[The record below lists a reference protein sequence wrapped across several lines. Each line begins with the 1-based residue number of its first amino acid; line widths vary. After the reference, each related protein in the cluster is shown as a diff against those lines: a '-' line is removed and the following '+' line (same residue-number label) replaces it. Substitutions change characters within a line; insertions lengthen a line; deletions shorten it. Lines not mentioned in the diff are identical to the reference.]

1 MAGKSLLGRLDRS
14 AFGPDRRRPLNT
26 WVFSALL
33 ALGTAASAQD
43 YPSKPIRM
51 VVGFPPG
58 GGTDVVARILAP
70 RMSELLGQPIV
81 IENRPGAT
89 GTVAAGQVA
98 KAPPDGYTIMMGH
111 VSVNAIA
118 PSLFS
123 NLPYDVLK
131 DFSPI
136 AIAAAVPH
144 LVTVHPSMPAKN
156 LKELIAHLRGQP
168 GKLTFPSAGNGSM
181 PHLAGEI
188 FKSLAGVQVVHVPY
202 KGTGQSMQDLL
213 GGQHL
218 VAFDT
223 MPASSPHVRSGKLR
237 ALAVSSATRVP
248 GLPDVPTAEEA
259 GLAGYVVSTWY
270 GVFAPAGTPPAIVAR
285 LHAETVKAM
294 QTPDTKAKLE
304 GIGADGTVSRS
315 PEEFAALVR
324 ADTARYA
331 KIVKDIGLKLD

>member
-1 MAGKSLLGRLDRS
+1 MAKALAL
-14 AFGPDRRRPLNT
+14 
-26 WVFSALL
+26 ALL
-33 ALGTAASAQD
+33 LSFAAHAQD
-43 YPSKPIRM
+43 YPVKPVRM

-58 GGTDVVARILAP
+58 GGTDVVARILSP
-70 RMSELLGQPIV
+70 RMSELLGQPVV

-89 GTVAAGQVA
+89 GTAAAAMVA
-98 KAPPDGYTIMMGH
+98 KSPPDGYTIMMGH

-118 PSLFS
+118 PSLFP
-123 NLPYDVLK
+123 NLPYDVLR

-144 LVTVHPSMPAKN
+144 LIVVHPSLPVAS
-156 LKELIAHLRGQP
+156 LAELIAYLKERP
-168 GKLTFPSAGNGSM
+168 GKLTFPSAGNGST
-181 PHLAGEI
+181 PHLAGEL
-188 FKSLAGVQVVHVPY
+188 FKSLAGVDLVHVPY
-202 KGTGQSMQDLL
+202 KGTGQSMQDLI

-223 MPASSPHVRSGKLR
+223 LAASAPHVRSGKLKAIAASTAHR
-237 ALAVSSATRVP
+237 IPSF
-248 GLPDVPTAEEA
+248 PDVPTAEEA
-259 GLAGYVVSTWY
+259 GLAGYVLTTWY
-270 GVFAPAGTPPAIVAR
+270 GLFAPAGTPAPIVNR

-294 QTPDTKAKLE
+294 QTPDVRARLE

-331 KIVKDIGLKLD
+331 KIVKDIGLRMD

>member
-1 MAGKSLLGRLDRS
+1 MR
-14 AFGPDRRRPLNT
+14 N
-26 WVFSALL
+26 ALL
-33 ALGTAASAQD
+33 LLTLLAGAVQAQD
-43 YPSKPIRM
+43 YPNKPIRM

-58 GGTDVVARILAP
+58 GGTDVVARILSP

-89 GTVAAGQVA
+89 GTMAAGQVA
-98 KAPPDGYTIMMGH
+98 KSPPDGYTIMMGH

-123 NLPYDVLK
+123 NLQYDVIK
-131 DFSPI
+131 DFAPV

-144 LVTVHPSMPAKN
+144 LVTVHPSLQVSS
-156 LKELIAHLRGQP
+156 LKELVAHLKAKP
-168 GKLTFPSAGNGSM
+168 EMTFPSAGNGSM

-188 FKSLAGVQVVHVPY
+188 FKSLAGVKMVHVPY

-213 GGQHL
+213 GGVHL

-223 MPASSPHVRSGKLR
+223 MPAAAPHVKSGKLR
-237 ALAVSSATRVP
+237 AIAVSSASRVP
-248 GLPDVPTAEEA
+248 SFPDVPTGEEA
-259 GLAGYVVSTWY
+259 GLAGYQVTTWY
-270 GVFAPAGTPPAIVAR
+270 GIFAPAGTPGTVVSR
-285 LHAETVKAM
+285 LHADTVKAM
-294 QTPDTKAKLE
+294 QTPDTRSKLE

-315 PEEFAALVR
+315 PAEFAALVR

-331 KIVKDIGLKLD
+331 KLVKDIGLKMD